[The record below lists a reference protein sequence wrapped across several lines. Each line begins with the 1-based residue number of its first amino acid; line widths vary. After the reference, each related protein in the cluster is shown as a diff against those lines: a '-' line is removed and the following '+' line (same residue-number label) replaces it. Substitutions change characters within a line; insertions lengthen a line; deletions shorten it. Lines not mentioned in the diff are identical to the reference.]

1 MASKRKKNTPKPL
14 TGEALVRAEQYR
26 GPSDEDL
33 ARLRQMEERID
44 MAEKQGKK
52 PRELTGDALRQAM
65 LADEE
70 LVRGTVEAAKEAR
83 EGKPGK
89 LVTASEIEAWLND
102 QSRPRPI

>member
-1 MASKRKKNTPKPL
+1 MASKRKKKTPQPL
-14 TGEALVRAEQYR
+14 TGEALVHVEQYR
-26 GPSDEDL
+26 GSSDEDL
-33 ARLRQMEERID
+33 ARSRQMEERID
-44 MAEKQGKK
+44 MAENQGKK
-52 PRELTGDALRQAM
+52 PRDLTGDALRQAM

-70 LVRGTVEAAKEAR
+70 LVRGTIEAAKEAR